1 MNKAFFLGMALP
13 LLTGLSASAYA
24 QSISVSLVP
33 NSGAYIGLGFG
44 LNSTQFKGQMLE
56 ATGIS
61 NVTNTSTGA
70 PVSSGTAGGPPVG
83 IDMPT
88 ANGIS
93 PLVQGGYFQK
103 LQGSDYLWG
112 VKFSYGYLGGTTATN
127 DYIRVP
133 QYGSYSNGTPFTGNA
148 IASSY
153 QKTIHH
159 QFSLIP
165 YFGQSF
171 ERGTV
176 YAGIGPTLSQVDT
189 KINNLVGF
197 ADLNGVR
204 TDISGTP
211 QNFSASQWVWGGA
224 LVLGGTYYID
234 KSWFLDLNY
243 TINMTQNKTAS
254 YYSTFNNPSS
264 PNTYSG
270 SLIGSST
277 GTATTHSIMLT
288 INKVF

>member
-1 MNKAFFLGMALP
+1 MKHALILGMVLP
-13 LLTGLSASAYA
+13 LLTVTPSIASA
-24 QSISVSLVP
+24 QSSSTSLVP
-33 NSGAYIGLGFG
+33 NSGAYIGLGLG

-61 NVTNTSTGA
+61 NVTSTATGA
-70 PVSSGTAGGPPVG
+70 AVTSGTAGGPPVEVG
-83 IDMPT
+83 MPN

-93 PLVQGGYFQK
+93 PLIQGGYFQK

-112 VKFSYGYLGGTTATN
+112 VKFSYGYLGGATSTN
-127 DYIRVP
+127 PIIRVP
-133 QYGSYSNGTPFTGNA
+133 QYGAYSNGTPFTGNA
-148 IASSY
+148 IARSY
-153 QKTIHH
+153 QKTTNH

-171 ERGTV
+171 DRGTV
-176 YAGIGPTLSQVDT
+176 YFGVGPTLSQVDT

-204 TDISGTP
+204 TDISGSP

-224 LVLGGTYYID
+224 LMLGGTYYID
-234 KSWFLDLNY
+234 KSWFLDLSY

-277 GTATTHSIMLT
+277 GTATTQSIMLT

>member
-1 MNKAFFLGMALP
+1 MKKLFLLGMALP
-13 LLTGLSASAYA
+13 LLTSMTSIASA
-24 QSISVSLVP
+24 QSSNTSLVP
-33 NSGAYIGLGFG
+33 NSGAYIGLGLG

-61 NVTNTSTGA
+61 NVTNTASGA
-70 PVSSGTAGGPPVG
+70 LVSSGTAGGPPVG

-93 PLVQGGYFQK
+93 PLIQGGYFQK

-153 QKTIHH
+153 QKTINH

-165 YFGQSF
+165 YFGQAF
-171 ERGTV
+171 DRGTV
-176 YAGIGPTLSQVDT
+176 YFGVGPTLSQVDT

-204 TDISGTP
+204 TDISGSP

-234 KSWFLDLNY
+234 KSWFLDLSY

-254 YYSTFNNPSS
+254 YYSTFNNPGS

-277 GTATTHSIMLT
+277 GTATTQSIMLT
-288 INKVF
+288 INRQF

>member
-1 MNKAFFLGMALP
+1 MKHALILSMALP
-13 LLTGLSASAYA
+13 LLTVISSNAHA
-24 QSISVSLVP
+24 QSTNTSFVP
-33 NSGAYIGLGFG
+33 HSGSYIGLGLG

-61 NVTNTSTGA
+61 NVTNTATGA
-70 PVSSGTAGGPPVG
+70 FVSSGTAGGPPVG

-93 PLVQGGYFQK
+93 PLIQGGYFQK

-112 VKFSYGYLGGTTATN
+112 VKFSYGYLGGKTATN

-133 QYGSYSNGTPFTGNA
+133 QYGAYSNGTPFAGNA
-148 IASSY
+148 VASSY
-153 QKTIHH
+153 QKTINH

-171 ERGTV
+171 DRGTV
-176 YAGIGPTLSQVDT
+176 YFGVGPTLSQVDT
-189 KINNLVGF
+189 KIDNLVGF

-204 TDISGTP
+204 TDISGSP

-234 KSWFLDLNY
+234 KSWFLDLSY

-277 GTATTHSIMLT
+277 
-288 INKVF
+288 

>member
-1 MNKAFFLGMALP
+1 MKHALIFSMALP
-13 LLTGLSASAYA
+13 LLTVISSNASA
-24 QSISVSLVP
+24 QSSSTSLVP
-33 NSGAYIGLGFG
+33 NSGAYIGLGLG
-44 LNSTQFKGQMLE
+44 LNATQFKGQMLE

-61 NVTNTSTGA
+61 NVTNTATGA
-70 PVSSGTAGGPPVG
+70 FVSSGTAGGPPVG

-93 PLVQGGYFQK
+93 PMLQGGYFQK
-103 LQGSDYLWG
+103 LQGSDYLLG
-112 VKFSYGYLGGTTATN
+112 VKFSYGYLGGTTSTN

-133 QYGSYSNGTPFTGNA
+133 QYGAYSNGTPFTGNA

-153 QKTIHH
+153 QKTINH

-165 YFGQSF
+165 YFGKSF
-171 ERGTV
+171 DRGTV
-176 YAGIGPTLSQVDT
+176 YFGVGPTLSQVDT

-204 TDISGTP
+204 TDISGAP
-211 QNFSASQWVWGGA
+211 QNFSASQWMWGGA
-224 LVLGGTYYID
+224 LVLGGTFYID
-234 KSWFLDLNY
+234 KSWFLDLSY

-270 SLIGSST
+270 SLIGNST
-277 GTATTHSIMLT
+277 GTATTQSILLT
-288 INKVF
+288 INRQF

>member
-1 MNKAFFLGMALP
+1 MKKAFILSMAMP
-13 LLTGLSASAYA
+13 LLTVLSTVSSA
-24 QSISVSLVP
+24 QSTSTSLVP
-33 NSGAYIGLGFG
+33 NSGAYLGLGMG
-44 LNSTQFKGQMLE
+44 LNSTKFKGQMLE
-56 ATGIS
+56 ATGTS
-61 NVTNTSTGA
+61 TVTNTSTGA
-70 PVSSGTAGGPPVG
+70 FESSGTAGGPPVG

-88 ANGIS
+88 ANGVS
-93 PLVQGGYFQK
+93 PSIQAGYFQK
-103 LQGSDYLWG
+103 FKDSDYLWG

-127 DYIRVP
+127 DYIRIP

-153 QKTIHH
+153 QKTINH

-171 ERGTV
+171 ERGAV
-176 YAGIGPTLSQVDT
+176 YFGVGPTLSQVDT

-197 ADLNGVR
+197 ADLNGAR
-204 TDISGTP
+204 TDISGAP

-224 LVLGGTYYID
+224 LVVGGTYYLD
-234 KSWFLDLNY
+234 KSWFLDLSY
-243 TINMTQNKTAS
+243 TISMTQNKTAS
-254 YYSTFNNPSS
+254 YYSTFNNPSTPS
-264 PNTYSG
+264 TYSG

-277 GTATTHSIMLT
+277 GTATTQSILLT